1 MRLLAAFFLAVVL
14 FHITEEGN
22 EVENV
27 KKSKG
32 ISKSFNN
39 VKSNRKPLKKRT
51 KSNKKRKYKRKIRNS
66 RKTAEKKRN
75 VRRRK
80 ENKRMKK
87 NSRKK
92 KGKKRNM
99 FHKEGEKKLRNGKRK
114 IDITQKNISCT
125 SLECLNDLV
134 AVLKIN
140 KDQAENF
147 LKQNKRIR
155 RLMNLAG
162 NLFY

>member
-1 MRLLAAFFLAVVL
+1 
-14 FHITEEGN
+14 
-22 EVENV
+22 
-27 KKSKG
+27 
-32 ISKSFNN
+32 
-39 VKSNRKPLKKRT
+39 
-51 KSNKKRKYKRKIRNS
+51 
-66 RKTAEKKRN
+66 
-75 VRRRK
+75 
-80 ENKRMKK
+80 MKK

-99 FHKEGEKKLRNGKRK
+99 FHKEGEKKLRNEKRK
-114 IDITQKNISCT
+114 IDITPKNISCT

-155 RLMNLAG
+155 RLMKLAG
-162 NLFY
+162 NLFFWW